1 MRRIK
6 ATVCITKEGKVG
18 EAYTGDRLI
27 RDVDTRAYEKE
38 IEGYIEVP
46 LKKGTSRAKGNN
58 LELDV
63 AKVFSTWLYGQP
75 DILKRTPLSG
85 GWGSGKLGDITMDP
99 AQAVEHRLVP
109 PNIYVECK
117 NREGVMD
124 ESFWRYLST
133 GSPSTIGDWVLD
145 TQAKAEK
152 LRALAFLV
160 LKGRATEPFVFVI
173 HNELFTEPVP
183 QMGSVS
189 LPYKAKGCNVM
200 SYAGASFFALSKLGE
215 AFTEEAKKELRG
227 S

>member
-99 AQAVEHRLVP
+99 AQAAELGLKP
-109 PNIYVECK
+109 PKMYVECK
-117 NREGVMD
+117 NREGLLD
-124 ESFWRYLST
+124 ESFWRWFET
-133 GSPSTIGDWVLD
+133 GKPSTIMDVIKD
-145 TQAKAEK
+145 TIAKAK
-152 LRALAFLV
+152 DNRWFLI
-160 LKGRATEPFVFVI
+160 LKGRGTSPYVMTPQSSTPYSDKVLEFNSEFGI
-173 HNELFTEPVP
+173 LWFFPVS
-183 QMGSVS
+183 QI
-189 LPYKAKGCNVM
+189 AKVM
-200 SYAGASFFALSKLGE
+200 DGSKLKILGE
-215 AFTEEAKKELRG
+215 
-227 S
+227 